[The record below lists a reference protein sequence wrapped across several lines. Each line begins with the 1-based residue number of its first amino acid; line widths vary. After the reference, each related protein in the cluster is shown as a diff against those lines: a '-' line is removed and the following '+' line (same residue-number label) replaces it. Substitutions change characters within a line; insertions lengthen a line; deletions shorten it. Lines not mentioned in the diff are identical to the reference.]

1 MVEFNKSNPF
11 AYSFNEGCYG
21 EVNFVSQAEQRNAQ
35 WVDDAKGH
43 DEEYVANGQETFFG
57 KEAPTT
63 QLFNICAI
71 ECPEDCCGQ
80 CCSGENSESDEGE
93 NSNNG

>member
-43 DEEYVANGQETFFG
+43 YEE
-57 KEAPTT
+57 
-63 QLFNICAI
+63 
-71 ECPEDCCGQ
+71 
-80 CCSGENSESDEGE
+80 
-93 NSNNG
+93 